1 MNNIDKM
8 FKNKLEHLNVD
19 VPDGAWDNISSRLPQ
34 QKQPYRL
41 WWTIVS
47 AFLLFLVSYLGY
59 YSFNQNNNKIPD
71 TSIQVKLPIASDI
84 KSNIN
89 NINEVDHKSWI
100 TSEEI
105 ALSNTKN
112 IKKAPSEA
120 ADNKSIVDLN
130 NAAYAVDIKTRSI
143 SENIFTAEIENTD
156 HLTIKRKTLAAASI
170 ANELNNKKL
179 KYSRAITFEMSFIK
193 DKQAKACPFN
203 TDYQDKSADV
213 YFSHDF
219 PMKSLTSVSS
229 KYDGYKNMRQQTEK
243 TLYSFSAGARFGYNL
258 SYKWNLHT
266 GFNYSQINEKFEYID
281 PESNQTRII
290 TIKDYVYT
298 NGKITD
304 SIVTEEQV
312 IIPGTTKLK
321 VYNTFKSFDIPV
333 IGRYT
338 LLANK
343 KLSLSA
349 MAGVYFNISFIER
362 GMILDSDNS
371 TPISITGIQNS
382 ESKIFKS
389 QLGLSGYGAIS
400 MAYHLTSSLDFLLE
414 PNARFQ
420 TESMTTGDYPL
431 RQHFNTFGISTGLR
445 FKF

>member
-8 FKNKLEHLNVD
+8 FRNKLEHLNVD
-19 VPDGAWDNISSRLPQ
+19 VPDGAWENISTRLPQ
-34 QKQPYRL
+34 QKQPYRM

-59 YSFNQNNNKIPD
+59 YSFNDNKNKIHRTD
-71 TSIQVKLPIASDI
+71 KHVNLPIASDT

-89 NINEVDHKSWI
+89 NIKEINHDSWI
-100 TSEEI
+100 SSEKI
-105 ALSNTKN
+105 ALTNTKN
-112 IKKAPSEA
+112 IKKAPSETA
-120 ADNKSIVDLN
+120 VNKSIDDLN
-130 NAAYAVDIKTRSI
+130 KTADHDDIKNRLI
-143 SENIFTAEIENTD
+143 SENIFADEIHSTD
-156 HLTIKRKTLAAASI
+156 NLTIHRQTSEATSI

-179 KYSRAITFEMSFIK
+179 KYSRAITFEMPFIK
-193 DKQAKACPFN
+193 EKQAKACPFN
-203 TDYQDKSADV
+203 TDYQDKSVDV

-229 KYDGYKNMRQQTEK
+229 EYDGYKNMRQQTEK
-243 TLYSFSAGARFGYNL
+243 TMYSFSAGARFGYNL

-304 SIVTEEQV
+304 SIITEEQV

-321 VYNTFKSFDIPV
+321 VYNTFRSFDIPV

-349 MAGVYFNISFIER
+349 MAGVYFNLSLIER

-371 TPISITGIQNS
+371 YPISITGSQNS
-382 ESKIFKS
+382 ESNIFKS

>member
-8 FKNKLEHLNVD
+8 FRNKLEHLSVD
-19 VPDGAWDNISSRLPQ
+19 VPNGAWENISNRLPQ
-34 QKQPYRL
+34 QKQPYRF

-59 YSFNQNNNKIPD
+59 FILNDNINKIHETNIRVD
-71 TSIQVKLPIASDI
+71 LPIVSDTKAGII
-84 KSNIN
+84 K
-89 NINEVDHKSWI
+89 INELTAISSI
-100 TSEEI
+100 SSEAI
-105 ALSNTKN
+105 VPSNTKN
-112 IKKAPSEA
+112 VRQPLS
-120 ADNKSIVDLN
+120 
-130 NAAYAVDIKTRSI
+130 
-143 SENIFTAEIENTD
+143 EIENLKSND
-156 HLTIKRKTLAAASI
+156 DINIVYQDDVKNMSGSGNSSMAEIDKTEELIFNRETSETTLI
-170 ANELNNKKL
+170 SNELNNKKL
-179 KYSRAITFEMSFIK
+179 KYSRVITFEMPYAK
-193 DKQAKACPFN
+193 EKPAKACPFV
-203 TDYQDKSADV
+203 TAHQDKSVDV

-229 KYDGYKNMRQQTEK
+229 DYDGYKNMRQQTEK
-243 TLYSFSAGARFGYNL
+243 TMYSFSAGARFGYNL

-304 SIVTEEQV
+304 SIISEEKV

-321 VYNTFKSFDIPV
+321 VYNTFRSFDIPV

-349 MAGVYFNISFIER
+349 MAGVYFNLSLVEK

-371 TPISITGIQNS
+371 TPISITGNQNS
-382 ESKIFKS
+382 ESDIFKS

-431 RQHFNTFGISTGLR
+431 RQNFNTFGISTGVR

>member
-156 HLTIKRKTLAAASI
+156 HLTIKRETLAAASI